1 MVCFLS
7 HDFSIPSSKHRN
19 NITVFCTLIFFSK
32 SCEPRNKDFLLDI
45 SKCTLINKFYNY
57 CQYTTIIMHI
67 VKKFATKKEKKD
79 GESEGR
85 LMEAPEEVLVA
96 NCDCDAS
103 SCKIGITTRP

>member
-1 MVCFLS
+1 
-7 HDFSIPSSKHRN
+7 
-19 NITVFCTLIFFSK
+19 
-32 SCEPRNKDFLLDI
+32 
-45 SKCTLINKFYNY
+45 
-57 CQYTTIIMHI
+57 MHI